1 MRVTYF
7 DGVPGIT
14 LLTLVI
20 PFSKGGTVPT
30 NLFVLSPLEAVTV
43 ILLLLFNIVILSF
56 LVVTLLPLLE
66 GADDMDAATR
76 VFGAAEEVLFPLPT
90 VFGRLELDV
99 DSEKLSDLAPPLD
112 PPL

>member
-1 MRVTYF
+1 M
-7 DGVPGIT
+7 
-14 LLTLVI
+14 LTLVI

-56 LVVTLLPLLE
+56 LVVILLPLLE

-76 VFGAAEEVLFPLPT
+76 VFGTAEEVPFPLPT

-99 DSEKLSDLAPPLD
+99 DSEK
-112 PPL
+112 

>member
-14 LLTLVI
+14 LPTLAI

-30 NLFVLSPLEAVTV
+30 NLLVLSPLEAATA
-43 ILLLLFNIVILSF
+43 ILLLLLNIVILSF
-56 LVVTLLPLLE
+56 LVLILLPLLE

-76 VFGAAEEVLFPLPT
+76 VFGAAEEVLLPLPT
-90 VFGRLELDV
+90 AFGRLELDG
-99 DSEKLSDLAPPLD
+99 DSEK
-112 PPL
+112 

>member
-1 MRVTYF
+1 M
-7 DGVPGIT
+7 
-14 LLTLVI
+14 LTLAI
-20 PFSKGGTVPT
+20 PFSKGGTTVPT
-30 NLFVLSPLEAVTV
+30 NLFVLSPLEAVTAV
-43 ILLLLFNIVILSF
+43 LLLLFNIVILSF